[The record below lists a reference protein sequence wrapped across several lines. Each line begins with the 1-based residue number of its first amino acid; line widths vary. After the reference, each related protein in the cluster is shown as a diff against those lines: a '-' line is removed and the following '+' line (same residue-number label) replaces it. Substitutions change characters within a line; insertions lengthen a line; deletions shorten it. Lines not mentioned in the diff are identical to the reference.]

1 MNHNDEIAAL
11 RQDYRKAELLEKDVD
26 PNPIHQFRIWFDN
39 AMNAEI
45 PEPNAMC
52 LSTVHNNQPD
62 SRIVLLKA
70 IKEDGFV
77 FFTNYHSSKGVQI
90 EANPMVA
97 LNIVWLD
104 LERQVR
110 IEGEAFKIS
119 EEESDHYFYSRPFES
134 QVGAIVSSQSE
145 RLNSREDLE
154 NAMKDALQKYSK
166 ERPERPRH
174 WGGYIVKPSEI
185 EFWQGRPNRLHDRL
199 QYRLINGVWDIIRLY
214 P

>member
-1 MNHNDEIAAL
+1 MTHNEEIAAL
-11 RQDYRKAELLEKDVD
+11 RMDYRKSELLEKDVD

-45 PEPNAMC
+45 AEPNAMC
-52 LSTVHNNQPD
+52 LSTVYGDKPD

-77 FFTNYHSSKGVQI
+77 FFTNYHSSKGIQI
-90 EANPMVA
+90 EANPNVA
-97 LNIVWLD
+97 LNFVWLE

-110 IEGEAFKIS
+110 INGVISKIS
-119 EEESDHYFYSRPFES
+119 KEDSDHYFYSRPVES
-134 QVGAIVSSQSE
+134 QIGAIVSAQSE

-154 NAMKDALQKYSK
+154 KAMAEALAKYSK
-166 ERPERPRH
+166 EKPVRPSH
-174 WGGYIVKPSEI
+174 WGGYIVKPTEI
-185 EFWQGRPNRLHDRL
+185 EFWQGRSSRLHDRL
-199 QYRLINGVWDIIRLY
+199 QYQLVNGNWEIVRLY

>member
-1 MNHNDEIAAL
+1 MTHNEEIAAL
-11 RQDYRKAELLEKDVD
+11 RMDYRKSELLEKDVD

-52 LSTVHNNQPD
+52 LSTVHGNQPD

-70 IKEDGFV
+70 IKEEGFV

-90 EANPMVA
+90 EANPHVA

-110 IEGEAFKIS
+110 IEGVASKIS
-119 EEESDHYFYSRPFES
+119 EEESDHYFYSRPLES
-134 QVGAIVSSQSE
+134 QIGAIVSSQSE
-145 RLNSREDLE
+145 RLNSREELE
-154 NAMKDALQKYSK
+154 EAMKQALAKYRTVK
-166 ERPERPRH
+166 PERPKH
-174 WGGYIVKPSEI
+174 WGGYIVKPIEM

-199 QYRLINGVWDIIRLY
+199 QYRLINGVWDIVRLF